1 MALTPARLSA
11 AFGEGGFML
20 YRSYRYSQWDG
31 TQRIFEIDADELMD
45 LLSED
50 VLNKGDIMQAL
61 RDLFRQGMQNR
72 DGQQLPGLRDM
83 MEQLKNRRRE
93 QMQQHNMDSVLD
105 DLKERLDDIVQ
116 TERDGIQRRVDEA
129 RQQVD
134 AAPEEDR
141 DQQESLLNLLEQR
154 TNRNSERLDNLP
166 EGAGSQLKELM
177 EYDFIDPEAQKKF
190 QELLDMLKSQMAQN
204 ISQRMQQQIQGMT
217 PEDMAATREMMRQLN
232 QMMRDKMDGREPDFN
247 GFMQQFGSMFGD
259 NPPQSFEELMEQL
272 QQQLAQM
279 QSMLESMSP
288 EARREM
294 EDALTQALDPEI
306 QREMAQFASLMEQLM
321 PMDDLRRQY
330 PFLGDDSL
338 TMDQAMEM
346 MRDLQQLDQLET
358 SLQDAMRTG
367 DLRDIDPDKLAE
379 LLGED
384 ARRTWEELDRLRK
397 LLEDAGYVTG
407 DEKIELTARGIRRIG
422 QKALKE
428 VFAHLKK
435 DRLGSHQMDTRGA
448 NGDLLGETKLYEFG
462 DPFLID
468 LQTTVKNA
476 VLRGGPEV
484 PVRLSPQDFEVHRTE
499 HMTKASTVVLL
510 DQSRSMGLFNNFQAA
525 KKVTLALLALI
536 RSQYPRDSLHIVGF
550 SDYAR
555 EIKEEDLTKVSWNA
569 WVSGTNLHHA
579 LMLSRKMLSREK
591 GGTRQIL
598 VITDGEPTAHL
609 EGDRAFFSYPPSY
622 RTEQETLREVRRC
635 TQEDIV
641 INTFML
647 ENNYQLVNFVD
658 SMTRINRG
666 RAFYTSASNLGEF
679 VLVDYLNNRRK
690 RVTA

>member
-1 MALTPARLSA
+1 
-11 AFGEGGFML
+11 ML
-20 YRSYRYSQWDG
+20 YRTFRYSQWDG
-31 TQRIFEIDADELMD
+31 TQRIFDVDADELMD

-50 VLNKGDIMQAL
+50 VLNEGDVMQAL
-61 RDLFRQGMQNR
+61 RDLFRRGMQDR
-72 DGQQLPGLRDM
+72 DGQQMPGLRDL
-83 MEQLKNRRRE
+83 MEQLRDRRRD

-105 DLKERLDDIVQ
+105 DLKERLDDIIQ
-116 TERDGIQRRVDEA
+116 TERSGIQRRLEEA
-129 RQQVD
+129 RQEI
-134 AAPEEDR
+134 AEANEEDR
-141 DQQESLLNLLEQR
+141 QQQEALLNLLQQR
-154 TNRNSERLDNLP
+154 ADRNLERLDNLP
-166 EGAGSQLKELM
+166 EGVGGQMQELM
-177 EYDFIDPEAQKKF
+177 EYDFMDPEARRKF
-190 QELLDMLKSQMAQN
+190 QDLLDTLKSQMAQN
-204 ISQRMQQQIQGMT
+204 ISQQMQQQVQNMS

-232 QMMRDKMDGREPDFN
+232 EMMRDRLAGREPDFDS
-247 GFMQQFGSMFGD
+247 FMQQWGPMFGP
-259 NPPQSFEELMEQL
+259 NPPQSFDELMEML

-279 QSMLESMSP
+279 QSMLDSMSP

-294 EDALTQALDPEI
+294 EDALMQALDPATR
-306 QREMAQFASLMEQLM
+306 QEMGQFADLMEQLM
-321 PMDDLRRQY
+321 PMDQMRRQY

-338 TMDQAMEM
+338 TMEQAMQM
-346 MRDLQQLDQLET
+346 MREMQQLDQLEAA
-358 SLQDAMRTG
+358 LQDAMRTG

-379 LLGED
+379 LLGEE
-384 ARRTWEELDRLRK
+384 ARRAWEELERLRK
-397 LLEDAGYVTG
+397 LLEDAGYITA
-407 DEKIELTARGIRRIG
+407 DEKMELTARGIRRIG

-428 VFAHLKK
+428 VFGHLKK

-448 NGDLLGETKLYEFG
+448 NGDLLGETKTYEFG

-476 VLRGGPEV
+476 VLRGGPQV
-484 PVRLSPQDFEVHRTE
+484 PVRLGPQDFEVHRTE
-499 HMTKASTVVLL
+499 HMTKAATIVLL

-525 KKVTLALLALI
+525 KKVTLALMALI
-536 RSQYPRDSLHIVGF
+536 RSQYPRDTLHIVGF

-555 EIKEEDLTKVSWNA
+555 EIKEEDLAKVSWNA

-622 RTEQETLREVRRC
+622 RTEQETLKEVRRC
-635 TQEDIV
+635 TQEDIL

-658 SMTRINRG
+658 RMTRINRG
-666 RAFYTSASNLGEF
+666 RAFYTSSSNLSEF
-679 VLVDYLNNRRK
+679 VLVDYLTNRRK
-690 RVTA
+690 RVAA